1 MGIYSDLTLSTQ
13 LAPADANVFIFIAM
27 FHWFVHIYWVKLGQ
41 QEHAL
46 CRKKFKVSSSIPKAI
61 LHYLFG
67 RNTCWN
73 KRLTCR
79 LLHCATQVTK
89 FLEVQFFFLIIKANF
104 NMEPCLKQ
112 FCIFQTVLLNITS
125 CLFFQKVNTGFIE
138 NEIEKLN
145 GESLLSL
152 KVSEKWIDSF
162 LLSYDFIVES
172 IIIFIMFNIRF

>member
-1 MGIYSDLTLSTQ
+1 
-13 LAPADANVFIFIAM
+13 
-27 FHWFVHIYWVKLGQ
+27 
-41 QEHAL
+41 
-46 CRKKFKVSSSIPKAI
+46 
-61 LHYLFG
+61 
-67 RNTCWN
+67 
-73 KRLTCR
+73 
-79 LLHCATQVTK
+79 
-89 FLEVQFFFLIIKANF
+89 
-104 NMEPCLKQ
+104 MEPCLKQ